1 MLFIIIYNIKRL
13 SIVFHVIW
21 IKKINESYH
30 FVLLKIFL
38 KKKKKKKNTI
48 KKKLDKYFKTL
59 FIIKNI

>member
-30 FVLLKIFL
+30 FFIFKIFL
-38 KKKKKKKNTI
+38 KKKKKKKI
-48 KKKLDKYFKTL
+48 PLKKS
-59 FIIKNI
+59 